1 MRELALMAMI
11 GEMTPTN
18 PSTATNSPTT
28 PSSQLPEVKLKIIT
42 MTPTYN
48 RAKDARKKGSPKGP
62 RTSG

>member
-18 PSTATNSPTT
+18 PSTATDSPTT

-42 MTPTYN
+42 MTPTHN
-48 RAKDARKKGSPKGP
+48 RAKDARKN
-62 RTSG
+62 